1 MLKRTA
7 STTAGVTANAAAVAT
22 ALSKKSKAYIN
33 NKEILTNSLF
43 KHRDVEE
50 AKPMEREQHELVMK
64 NWSRFQMAEIQRRS
78 QKEKLF
84 MYSKL
89 KAMRCLKE
97 VSLEYFEIASR
108 ISYDHGAP
116 THRRLPT
123 QTGPT
128 TK

>member
-7 STTAGVTANAAAVAT
+7 STTAGVTANAAAA
-22 ALSKKSKAYIN
+22 ALSKKSKTYIN
-33 NKEILTNSLF
+33 NKEVLTNSLF

-50 AKPMEREQHELVMK
+50 AEPRESQQHESIMK
-64 NWSRFQMAEIQRRS
+64 NWSRFQMTEIQRRS

-84 MYSKL
+84 MSSKL
-89 KAMRCLKE
+89 RAMRCLKE
-97 VSLEYFEIASR
+97 VSPEYFEIASR

-128 TK
+128 K